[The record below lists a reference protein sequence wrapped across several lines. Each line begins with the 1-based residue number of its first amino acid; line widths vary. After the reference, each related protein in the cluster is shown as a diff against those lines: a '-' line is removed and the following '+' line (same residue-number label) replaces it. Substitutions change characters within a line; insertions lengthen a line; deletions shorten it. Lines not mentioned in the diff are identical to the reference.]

1 MRGARQPSLGNVGDV
16 AVGPRRRNRVVA
28 IPDFCHSALVDGLLG
43 AVIGL
48 AVAAVLAMINSMLSD
63 REKLAEGVRDQRIH
77 SYPAAW
83 ERTGVVSR
91 WPHTDATRA
100 HASRLHLDLR
110 RWYYSGGGLFLS
122 EDARERYEHLQV
134 VLEAI
139 VAQDPDH
146 PFDGYDDLL
155 EAAHWFRLGLAD
167 DLRIRH
173 RANAITTWRAKRRRR
188 AEGAEALARE
198 QRVGAR
204 VYASNGATVRK
215 TPQPGQRLPVADPD
229 ERLNLPQQPSA

>member
-1 MRGARQPSLGNVGDV
+1 M
-16 AVGPRRRNRVVA
+16 
-28 IPDFCHSALVDGLLG
+28 DGLIG
-43 AVIGL
+43 AIAGL
-48 AVAAVLAMINSMLSD
+48 AVAAVLAMINSWLTD
-63 REKLAEGVRDQRIH
+63 RQKVAEGVRDQRIRT
-77 SYPAAW
+77 YPAAW

-91 WPHTDATRA
+91 WPHTDATPA

-110 RWYYSGGGLFLS
+110 KWYYSGGGLFLS

-146 PFDGYDDLL
+146 PLEQYDDLL

-167 DLRIRH
+167 DLRVRH
-173 RANAITTWRAKRRRR
+173 SNAITTWRAKRQRK
-188 AEGAEALARE
+188 AEGEAAVARE

-204 VYASNGATVRK
+204 VYASQGATARK
-215 TPQPGQRLPVADPD
+215 PPERTRRVSLTDDD
-229 ERLNLPQQPSA
+229 ERLRLPEQPSTA

>member
-1 MRGARQPSLGNVGDV
+1 M
-16 AVGPRRRNRVVA
+16 
-28 IPDFCHSALVDGLLG
+28 DGLLG
-43 AVIGL
+43 AIVGL
-48 AVAAVLAMINSMLSD
+48 AVAAVLAIINAMLSD
-63 REKLAEGVRDQRIH
+63 RAKVAEGVRDQRIRT
-77 SYPAAW
+77 YPAAW

-100 HASRLHLDLR
+100 HCSRLHLDLR

-139 VAQDPDH
+139 VAQDPAH
-146 PFDGYDDLL
+146 PLEGYDDLL

-173 RANAITTWRAKRRRR
+173 QGNAFSDWRAKRVRR
-188 AEGAEALARE
+188 AEGAEAVARE

-204 VYASNGATVRK
+204 VYASQGATVRK
-215 TPQPGQRLPVADPD
+215 PPDPSRRVPLTDDEETLHLPPQPQNG
-229 ERLNLPQQPSA
+229 

>member
-1 MRGARQPSLGNVGDV
+1 
-16 AVGPRRRNRVVA
+16 
-28 IPDFCHSALVDGLLG
+28 VDGILG
-43 AVIGL
+43 AIVGL

-63 REKLAEGVRDQRIH
+63 REKLAEGVRDQRIRT
-77 SYPAAW
+77 YPAAW

-139 VAQDPDH
+139 VAQDPEH
-146 PFDGYDDLL
+146 PLAEYDDLL

-167 DLRIRH
+167 DLRVR
-173 RANAITTWRAKRRRR
+173 RKGNAITAWRAKRRRR
-188 AEGAEALARE
+188 AEGDEAVARE

-204 VYASNGATVRK
+204 VYASNGATERK
-215 TPQPGQRLPVADPD
+215 TPDRTQRVPLSEPD
-229 ERLNLPQQPSA
+229 ERLNLSQQPPA

>member
-1 MRGARQPSLGNVGDV
+1 
-16 AVGPRRRNRVVA
+16 
-28 IPDFCHSALVDGLLG
+28 VDGLLG
-43 AVIGL
+43 AIIGL
-48 AVAAVLAMINSMLSD
+48 AVAAVLAIINAMLTD
-63 REKLAEGVRDQRIH
+63 RQKVAEGVRDQRIRT
-77 SYPAAW
+77 YPAAW

-139 VAQDPDH
+139 IAQDPDH
-146 PFDGYDDLL
+146 PIDGYDDLI

-173 RANAITTWRAKRRRR
+173 HGNAISTWRAKRRRR
-188 AEGAEALARE
+188 AEGDEAVARE
-198 QRVGAR
+198 ERVGAR
-204 VYASNGATVRK
+204 VYQAHGATKRR
-215 TPQPGQRLPVADPD
+215 TPDRTARLPLTEDD
-229 ERLNLPQQPSA
+229 ERLRLPEPPAGP

>member
-1 MRGARQPSLGNVGDV
+1 
-16 AVGPRRRNRVVA
+16 
-28 IPDFCHSALVDGLLG
+28 VDGLLG
-43 AVIGL
+43 AIIGL
-48 AVAAVLAMINSMLSD
+48 AVAAVLAIINSMLTD
-63 REKLAEGVRDQRIH
+63 RQKVAEGVRDQRIRT
-77 SYPAAW
+77 YPAAW

-139 VAQDPDH
+139 VAQDPDR
-146 PFDGYDDLL
+146 PLEGYDDLL

-173 RANAITTWRAKRRRR
+173 QTNMITTWRAKRRRR
-188 AEGAEALARE
+188 AQGDEAVARE

-204 VYASNGATVRK
+204 VYTSHGATARRSPDR
-215 TPQPGQRLPVADPD
+215 TQRLPLTEED

>member
-1 MRGARQPSLGNVGDV
+1 
-16 AVGPRRRNRVVA
+16 
-28 IPDFCHSALVDGLLG
+28 VDGFLG

-48 AVAAVLAMINSMLSD
+48 AVAAVLAIINSMLSD
-63 REKLAEGVRDQRIH
+63 RQKVAEGVRDQRIRT
-77 SYPAAW
+77 YPAAW

-146 PFDGYDDLL
+146 PLEEYDDLL

-173 RANAITTWRAKRRRR
+173 QGNAITSWRAKRRRR
-188 AEGAEALARE
+188 AEGAEAVARE

-204 VYASNGATVRK
+204 VYASHGATMRK
-215 TPQPGQRLPVADPD
+215 VPDRTQRVALTEPD
-229 ERLNLPQQPSA
+229 ERLTLPPQPPT

>member
-1 MRGARQPSLGNVGDV
+1 
-16 AVGPRRRNRVVA
+16 
-28 IPDFCHSALVDGLLG
+28 VDGLLG
-43 AVIGL
+43 AIIGL
-48 AVAAVLAMINSMLSD
+48 AVAAVLAIINSMLSD
-63 REKLAEGVRDQRIH
+63 REKVAEGVRDQRIRT
-77 SYPAAW
+77 YPAAW

-139 VAQDPDH
+139 VAQDPER
-146 PFDGYDDLL
+146 PLEEYDDLL

-173 RANAITTWRAKRRRR
+173 RGNAITAWRAKRRRR
-188 AEGAEALARE
+188 AEGDEALARE

-204 VYASNGATVRK
+204 VYSSQGATVRK
-215 TPQPGQRLPVADPD
+215 IPDRTHRVPLSEPD
-229 ERLNLPQQPSA
+229 ERLNLPQPPA

>member
-1 MRGARQPSLGNVGDV
+1 
-16 AVGPRRRNRVVA
+16 
-28 IPDFCHSALVDGLLG
+28 VDGLLG
-43 AVIGL
+43 AIIGL
-48 AVAAVLAMINSMLSD
+48 AVAAVLAIINSMLSD
-63 REKLAEGVRDQRIH
+63 RQKVAEGVRDQRIRT
-77 SYPAAW
+77 YPAAW

-100 HASRLHLDLR
+100 HCSRLHLDLR
-110 RWYYSGGGLFLS
+110 KWYYSGGGLFLS

-146 PFDGYDDLL
+146 PIEQYDDLI

-173 RANAITTWRAKRRRR
+173 RGNAFTTWRARRRRR
-188 AEGAEALARE
+188 AEGEEAVARE

-204 VYASNGATVRK
+204 VYVSNGATTRK
-215 TPQPGQRLPVADPD
+215 TPERTRRLKLTDDD
-229 ERLNLPQQPSA
+229 ERLRLPEPPAST

>member
-1 MRGARQPSLGNVGDV
+1 VNG
-16 AVGPRRRNRVVA
+16 
-28 IPDFCHSALVDGLLG
+28 FLG

-48 AVAAVLAMINSMLSD
+48 AVAAVLAIINSMLSD
-63 REKLAEGVRDQRIH
+63 RQKVAEGVRDQRIRT
-77 SYPAAW
+77 YPAAW

-146 PFDGYDDLL
+146 PLEEYDDLL

-173 RANAITTWRAKRRRR
+173 QGNAITSWRAKRRRR
-188 AEGAEALARE
+188 AEGAEAVARE

-204 VYASNGATVRK
+204 VYASHGATVRK
-215 TPQPGQRLPVADPD
+215 LPERAQRVALTEPD
-229 ERLNLPQQPSA
+229 ERLNLPPQPPT